1 MDIRNKI
8 VTEERVSMIFC
19 ANCKTCPAVTIDK
32 DSDNIVVG
40 GDDEGYTRFT
50 KAQFRLFVKE
60 AKNGVFDEILGE
72 PNGDSDAEPN
82 G

>member
-1 MDIRNKI
+1 MDIRNRI

-19 ANCKTCPAVTIDK
+19 ANCKSCPAVTIDA

-40 GDDEGYTRFT
+40 GDEEGYTRFT
-50 KAQFRLFVKE
+50 KDQFRLFVKE
-60 AKNGVFDEILGE
+60 AKKGVFDKILNQPIG
-72 PNGDSDAEPN
+72 NSDAEPN